1 MIDGVLI
8 TKLKIIRD
16 ERGSVMHMLRNDSP
30 TFSNFGEI
38 YFSTINHNSIK
49 AWHLH
54 RESTLN
60 YSCIFGRVKLVLY
73 DSREKSKTSGEYQE
87 LILSPEEHRLITIPK
102 NIWNGF
108 KGLEKNI
115 SIIANCLTLPHNEKE
130 MVRKDPFDKFFKY
143 NW

>member
-1 MIDGVLI
+1 
-8 TKLKIIRD
+8 
-16 ERGSVMHMLRNDSP
+16 MHMLRNDSP
-30 TFSNFGEI
+30 IFSNFGEI
-38 YFSTINHNSIK
+38 YFSTINYNSIK

-54 RESTLN
+54 KETTLN

-73 DSREKSKTSGEYQE
+73 DTREKSKTSGEYQE

-115 SIIANCLTLPHNEKE
+115 SIVANCLTLPHNEKE

-143 NW
+143 HW